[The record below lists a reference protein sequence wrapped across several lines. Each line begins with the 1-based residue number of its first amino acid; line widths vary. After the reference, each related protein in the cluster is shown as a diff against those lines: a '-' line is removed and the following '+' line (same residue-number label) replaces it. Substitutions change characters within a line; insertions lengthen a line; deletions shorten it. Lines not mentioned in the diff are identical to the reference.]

1 MAKAHAKKQDR
12 TGALVAAVLFA
23 TFLSAWGFKG
33 GNALY
38 VWQLPLAL
46 VLAAAAWTWWPRRS
60 GGLPEPEKT

>member
-12 TGALVAAVLFA
+12 TGPLVGAVLVS

-33 GNALY
+33 GNPLF

-46 VLAAAAWTWWPRRS
+46 VVVAAAWTWWSRRS
-60 GGLPEPEKT
+60 GELPSTEKT